1 MRHAHQPAVLHYDQ
15 YVKTRKLHVP
25 SKAPPPPLRGTS
37 PAAAVGGF
45 VGGKPDIC
53 AIHRCPSCRKGFEH
67 S

>member
-1 MRHAHQPAVLHYDQ
+1 MLYQD
-15 YVKTRKLHVP
+15 VKTKKIHVP
-25 SKAPPPPLRGTS
+25 SEAPPPPLRGTS

-45 VGGKPDIC
+45 VGGKSDIC

>member
-1 MRHAHQPAVLHYDQ
+1 MLISPLYYIMIRM
-15 YVKTRKLHVP
+15 
-25 SKAPPPPLRGTS
+25 SKRERFMCRPRRPPPPLRGTS

-53 AIHRCPSCRKGFEH
+53 AIHRCPSCKKGFEH